1 MTKVGESL
9 LGTVEVVQAFYSAMQ
24 RGDVEGMLAVVD
36 SDAVL
41 EEANSLPYAGVY
53 RGHAAWRNLSAEFY
67 ATWQDSV
74 NTIDSIADVGPYV
87 VSLIRWR
94 ATSRHTGRTIEIPL
108 AEFFWVVE
116 GKITRLL
123 PFYWDTA
130 AVLRVIESDGQR
142 NAFTQTKTHH

>member
-1 MTKVGESL
+1 MTKAGESL
-9 LGTVEVVQAFYSAMQ
+9 LGDVEVVQAFYNAME
-24 RGDVEGMLAVVD
+24 RGDLEGMLAVVD

-53 RGHAAWRNLSAEFY
+53 RGHAAWRNLSAEFH
-67 ATWQDSV
+67 AMWQDSV
-74 NTIDSIADVGPYV
+74 TTVDSIADAGPYV

-94 ATSRHTGRTIEIPL
+94 AKSRHTGRTIEIPL
-108 AEFFWVVE
+108 AEFFWVVD

-130 AVLRVIESDGQR
+130 AVLRVIESE
-142 NAFTQTKTHH
+142 